1 MYIWIQFSLL
11 IACLAVYHNN
21 TTLSKLTLMYLLT
34 PDLLA
39 FLHYSAVISF
49 VIWYLSTIFESV
61 LLSHLSLSLSLSFW
75 HHTYVL
81 LRKKAG
87 DVRDQSMYIY
97 YDFDEGPGSSIIK
110 NHGTAGS
117 TADLQNGKIF
127 DGDLYSELISTELR
141 VPSPGYWVS
150 FCFYLMYTMYIN

>member
-1 MYIWIQFSLL
+1 
-11 IACLAVYHNN
+11 
-21 TTLSKLTLMYLLT
+21 
-34 PDLLA
+34 
-39 FLHYSAVISF
+39 
-49 VIWYLSTIFESV
+49 
-61 LLSHLSLSLSLSFW
+61 
-75 HHTYVL
+75 
-81 LRKKAG
+81 
-87 DVRDQSMYIY
+87 MYIY

-150 FCFYLMYTMYIN
+150 FCAYCMFFMYITLCILLYVYYLLYITLCVLLTVYYFMYITSCILLYVYYFMYITLCILLHVYYFMYITLCILLYVY